1 MVVFMKQAYQYLF
14 NLINEKEI
22 VVVGC
27 SGGPDSMALLYMLN
41 KIRSVK
47 NIYLVC
53 AHVNHNIRTVSKE
66 EQLFVE
72 KWCLHII

>member
-1 MVVFMKQAYQYLF
+1 MKQAYQYLF

-41 KIRSVK
+41 KIRRVK
-47 NIYLVC
+47 NI
-53 AHVNHNIRTVSKE
+53 
-66 EQLFVE
+66 
-72 KWCLHII
+72 